1 MLFLKKCTLKY
12 NDHRSGLQKLQSPRY
27 FTWSLRD
34 IGKSFQL
41 AITAPRL
48 NLTGYGTTTAQGC
61 CVYVTPGLLYPNIL
75 LLIVGLHYI
84 IFTIL

>member
-1 MLFLKKCTLKY
+1 MKNAFLSIVITKAHEIFVQH

-48 NLTGYGTTTAQGC
+48 DLTGYGTTTAQGC
-61 CVYVTPGLLYPNIL
+61 PTTPLLDFYTL
-75 LLIVGLHYI
+75 AYYL
-84 IFTIL
+84 

>member
-1 MLFLKKCTLKY
+1 MHYVCQDY
-12 NDHRSGLQKLQSPRY
+12 GHRNGLQKLQSPRY

-48 NLTGYGTTTAQGC
+48 DLTGYGTTTAQG
-61 CVYVTPGLLYPNIL
+61 
-75 LLIVGLHYI
+75 
-84 IFTIL
+84 

>member
-1 MLFLKKCTLKY
+1 MKLQH

-48 NLTGYGTTTAQGC
+48 DLTGYGTTTAQG
-61 CVYVTPGLLYPNIL
+61 YHKNPLLDFYSL
-75 LLIVGLHYI
+75 ACYL
-84 IFTIL
+84 